1 MSLVGLI
8 LLSVFINDLL
18 LFIKKTDICNFAY
31 DTILYDCGRDLGTI
45 SNKLELDAN
54 TAIQ

>member
-18 LFIKKTDICNFAY
+18 LFMKETDICNFAD
-31 DTILYDCGRDLGTI
+31 DTILYACGRDLGTI
-45 SNKLELDAN
+45 SNKLELETN
-54 TAIQ
+54 TAI